1 MAFLRPFCSCVLFLL
16 LAVTRVETQRPE
28 CSTDKDFVEINE
40 NNNPGLVVT
49 NIRAGPGIVV
59 TIKPSTDANSPSEWF
74 EIKDSELILKKSVDY
89 ESVTYLQVELI
100 CWKEGLQIKSFTVS
114 IEIQN
119 ENDNEPMFKQNN
131 ITVNV
136 PEDTKPNTIVVPL
149 ANVTATDADLNTLF
163 YSLEGS
169 PPEAM
174 NYFNIQGINNPQIFL
189 RKVLDYEAMNF
200 MEFTLRAMDGNAG
213 AAGTHTATATISIRI
228 VQSDLRPPWFQPCT
242 AIGGRRVCISLGYN
256 SKVNLSEIVSE
267 PLTFEPGPLY
277 AIDGDKSLNEKI
289 IYEIAAGN
297 DNDTFLINT
306 ITGNITMTQ
315 PANTLKTFMLY
326 ILASQENNPFR
337 YSQTTVKIDVVR
349 KNVNQPY
356 FEEAIYLGRASVD
369 QPAKTL
375 IMKANT
381 PSEPLQIFAAD
392 DDFLPD
398 KINPDIKYRIQNS
411 SDFRVTAE
419 GFIQTTEVLNGSSH
433 ITLLAIA
440 TDISTLEEASTLISI
455 DVTPLATPA
464 VPPVTTTTSTETYPT
479 SPEKGN
485 TSQKP
490 SALPT
495 GISNSKPSGSTK
507 SMSPFSST
515 TGKDN
520 LTEIT
525 RSPVTVSVPGSVIPP
540 FVTTLKPP
548 VIPGNSTQFLT
559 TTSPVTERSQRTVE
573 SIKTSSPTT
582 TQALPQS
589 GPPKPSTS
597 GNFVTSGGA
606 VQSSTSSKIGTT
618 KSPITSARPAPDDGR
633 QSTSVPG
640 IIKPSTTSTPSVAN
654 TSATSLPSKSSTST
668 PSISTSAFVSSKKP
682 SIEYITTSSGSSPV
696 TSTTNSEGLYNVGD
710 MAALGV
716 TLGTLLAIALALLAL
731 ISYKYYKLKKE
742 LEKENLQLM
751 EGFSNTNF
759 QDDQKSNSDGKDDES
774 PASIMSKKEPPNK
787 ETQSAR
793 ETTQEEE
800 INSEKEVKSILTKDR
815 KMEDDGY
822 KAVWFKDDITEAKED
837 DMMIEEDS
845 DLEQNRFGSES
856 DSAAEEGDYHDDTD
870 SGRGD
875 SDINISARRVQ
886 FLDTNPSAS
895 QSHEEAEEHD
905 DAL

>member
-455 DVTPLATPA
+455 DVTPLA
-464 VPPVTTTTSTETYPT
+464 
-479 SPEKGN
+479 K
-485 TSQKP
+485 
-490 SALPT
+490 
-495 GISNSKPSGSTK
+495 
-507 SMSPFSST
+507 
-515 TGKDN
+515 
-520 LTEIT
+520 
-525 RSPVTVSVPGSVIPP
+525 
-540 FVTTLKPP
+540 
-548 VIPGNSTQFLT
+548 
-559 TTSPVTERSQRTVE
+559 RSQRTVE

>member
-597 GNFVTSGGA
+597 G
-606 VQSSTSSKIGTT
+606 
-618 KSPITSARPAPDDGR
+618 
-633 QSTSVPG
+633 
-640 IIKPSTTSTPSVAN
+640 
-654 TSATSLPSKSSTST
+654 
-668 PSISTSAFVSSKKP
+668 
-682 SIEYITTSSGSSPV
+682 
-696 TSTTNSEGLYNVGD
+696 LYNVGD

>member
-1 MAFLRPFCSCVLFLL
+1 MAFLRPFFSCVLFLL

-114 IEIQN
+114 ISVQN
-119 ENDNEPMFKQNN
+119 ENDNEPVFKQNN

-163 YSLEGS
+163 YRLEGS

-213 AAGTHTATATISIRI
+213 AAGTHTATATISIQI

-267 PLTFEPGPLY
+267 PLTLEPGPLY

-306 ITGNITMTQ
+306 TTGNITMTQ

-349 KNVNQPY
+349 KNVNRPY

-392 DDFLPD
+392 DDFVPD

-419 GFIQTTEVLNGSSH
+419 GFIQTTEVLNVSSH

-455 DVTPLATPA
+455 DVTPLATPT

-485 TSQKP
+485 TS
-490 SALPT
+490 
-495 GISNSKPSGSTK
+495 
-507 SMSPFSST
+507 
-515 TGKDN
+515 
-520 LTEIT
+520 
-525 RSPVTVSVPGSVIPP
+525 
-540 FVTTLKPP
+540 
-548 VIPGNSTQFLT
+548 NSTQFLT

-597 GNFVTSGGA
+597 
-606 VQSSTSSKIGTT
+606 
-618 KSPITSARPAPDDGR
+618 
-633 QSTSVPG
+633 
-640 IIKPSTTSTPSVAN
+640 
-654 TSATSLPSKSSTST
+654 
-668 PSISTSAFVSSKKP
+668 AFVSSKKP

-710 MAALGV
+710 MAALGA

-731 ISYKYYKLKKE
+731 ISYKYYKLTKE